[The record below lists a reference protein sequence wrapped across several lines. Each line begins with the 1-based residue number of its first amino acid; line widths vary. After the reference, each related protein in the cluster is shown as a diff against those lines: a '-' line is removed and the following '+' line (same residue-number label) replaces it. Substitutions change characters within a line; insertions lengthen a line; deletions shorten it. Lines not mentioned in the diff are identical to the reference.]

1 MLIDKPFFVKNFV
14 GTYKMEKVP
23 EWDCTMIV
31 SEEFN
36 HADIKAGEKPLHK
49 KQIFEFGTGGND
61 YIFLQL
67 ANVDIT
73 KDESILEFCNKNGL
87 PCSSQV
93 CFDDETGLNEDV
105 EGDLATRLSKQEET
119 KYARKDTMDRLE
131 FCRCAVQIRNLMEL
145 KEILDRKTITDLTK
159 FISLLIY
166 TLLYSRRF
174 IYTYD
179 YNEDTCWGEHPEVL
193 PKTRLMR
200 FQYFFNFFCKRN
212 SKIIE
217 SFPPASQLAVFIQ
230 RYKYQIAHPANIGHS
245 VNIEDSNLISYMCSK
260 ENLNLLEVLER
271 LFPIDPDN
279 KTGIFF
285 PMSHPVLHNYPG
297 KENTSA
303 YIQPFSEIPHT
314 KNQFRVDEYGRITF
328 DNKVEY
334 SGDVLKELKP
344 LALQALRDIIT
355 EGLAR
360 VSPRMII
367 EDGKLRGIWDLKQP
381 LEGIYLELF
390 SQLAIDAQYRLCENP
405 TCGNFFSVSISH
417 SNKRFCSQACASSVR
432 QRRRRSQSQPKAS
445 TSKSEGQPT

>member
-1 MLIDKPFFVKNFV
+1 M
-14 GTYKMEKVP
+14 
-23 EWDCTMIV
+23 
-31 SEEFN
+31 
-36 HADIKAGEKPLHK
+36 
-49 KQIFEFGTGGND
+49 
-61 YIFLQL
+61 
-67 ANVDIT
+67 
-73 KDESILEFCNKNGL
+73 
-87 PCSSQV
+87 
-93 CFDDETGLNEDV
+93 
-105 EGDLATRLSKQEET
+105 
-119 KYARKDTMDRLE
+119 
-131 FCRCAVQIRNLMEL
+131 
-145 KEILDRKTITDLTK
+145 
-159 FISLLIY
+159 
-166 TLLYSRRF
+166 
-174 IYTYD
+174 
-179 YNEDTCWGEHPEVL
+179 
-193 PKTRLMR
+193 
-200 FQYFFNFFCKRN
+200 
-212 SKIIE
+212 
-217 SFPPASQLAVFIQ
+217 
-230 RYKYQIAHPANIGHS
+230 
-245 VNIEDSNLISYMCSK
+245 ISYMCSK

-381 LEGIYLELF
+381 LEGIYWELF